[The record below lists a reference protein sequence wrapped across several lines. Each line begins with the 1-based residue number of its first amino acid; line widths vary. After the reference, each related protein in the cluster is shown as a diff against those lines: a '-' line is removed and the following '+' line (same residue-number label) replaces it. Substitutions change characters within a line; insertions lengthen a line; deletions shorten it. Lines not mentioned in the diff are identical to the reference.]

1 MLIPRSIPKYDD
13 IKRLAKRIPEVDP
26 SAVEAILC
34 TMRVVSETTAVFEHH
49 FAQYGLSE
57 GRFTV
62 MMLLYRSIHLEEERG
77 PVSPADLAERAGV
90 TRATITGLLDHLE
103 GAGYIRREPRS
114 DDRRMITVHLTVEGT
129 RLLERILPGHFR
141 RMAALFSGLS
151 EDERK
156 QLVRLMGKLERGVSD
171 IRAKSEEE

>member
-114 DDRRMITVHLTVEGT
+114 DDRRMITVHLTVDIAE
-129 RLLERILPGHFR
+129 I
-141 RMAALFSGLS
+141 SDV
-151 EDERK
+151 DERK